1 MFRFGAKR
9 LWKTCL
15 GTALLLGWGTG
26 VSRAD
31 DVQSFYAGR
40 TISIVIGTSAGGG
53 YDLYARV
60 LAKYLGRHIPG
71 NPTVVPQN
79 MPGAGTLRAMMYL
92 YAVAPKDGTVIGTFS
107 RSMPLA
113 PVLGL
118 PGANFDATKLTWLGS
133 ITKDTVTCISWK
145 TSPVK
150 DWNDLFT
157 SEYKAGGEGKGAD
170 PDVYATILKNA
181 FATKTKLVTGYPG
194 SADIMLAMERGELDG
209 LCGVSYSTLRSTH
222 ASWLSEKSINFLNQG
237 ALEPD
242 PALPNVPSLLDLA
255 KTDDQKAMLTLLLAP
270 QAMARPFAAPPGVP
284 ADRAKAL
291 QTAFDETVR
300 DPDFVAEAGKLGLD
314 VNPMTGAQV
323 ESLLTTLYATP
334 KPVVKQAVAV
344 SGY

>member
-1 MFRFGAKR
+1 MHRFFVKR

-15 GTALLLGWGTG
+15 GASLLLGCGSGTG
-26 VSRAD
+26 HAD
-31 DVQSFYAGR
+31 DIQSFYSGR
-40 TISIVIGTSAGGG
+40 TISVVIGTSAGGG

-60 LAKYLGRHIPG
+60 LAKYLGKHIPG
-71 NPTVVPQN
+71 NPTIVPQN

-92 YAVAPKDGTVIGTFS
+92 YSVAPKDGTVIGTFS

-150 DWNDLFT
+150 SWDDLFKT
-157 SEYKAGGEGKGAD
+157 EYKAGGEGKGAD
-170 PDVYATILKNA
+170 PDVFATILKNA

-222 ASWLSEKSINFLNQG
+222 GNWLSEKSINFLNQG

-242 PALPNVPSLLDLA
+242 PALPGVPSLLDLA

-270 QAMARPFAAPPGVP
+270 QAMARPFAAPPGIP

-291 QTAFDETVR
+291 QTAFDETVK

-314 VNPMTGAQV
+314 VNPMTGNQV
-323 ESLLTTLYATP
+323 ETLLTTLYATA
-334 KPVVKQAVAV
+334 KPVVQQAVAV